1 MTNIVLEVVSHDYN
15 PQTSRGRVV
24 ALIEDAIVVESR
36 TYDDPSEMGP
46 ALCEAEYEIFENDE
60 FPSDSGDLEEFFQN
74 LNLNWHVIES
84 DED

>member
-1 MTNIVLEVVSHDYN
+1 MTYVVLEVVSHNYN

-24 ALIEDAIVVESR
+24 AIIEDAIVVQSR
-36 TYDDPSEMGP
+36 TYEDPNEMGP
-46 ALCEAEYEIFENDE
+46 ALCEAEFELFEDSE
-60 FPSDSGDLEEFFQN
+60 FPANGDDLETFFQN